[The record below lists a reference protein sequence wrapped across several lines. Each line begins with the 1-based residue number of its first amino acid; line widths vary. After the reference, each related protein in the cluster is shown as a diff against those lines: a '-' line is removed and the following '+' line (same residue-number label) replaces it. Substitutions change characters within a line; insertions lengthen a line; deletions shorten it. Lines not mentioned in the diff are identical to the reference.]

1 MLSFCWG
8 KLIQFYR
15 GQGNNYGQIFKYLY
29 TIGGIVIAMMFVAI
43 ILLEV
48 QKGYLFSRV
57 ASPKM
62 QMEEA

>member
-1 MLSFCWG
+1 
-8 KLIQFYR
+8 
-15 GQGNNYGQIFKYLY
+15 
-29 TIGGIVIAMMFVAI
+29 MMFVAI